1 MHFMKEVQVQL
12 IDVIIIVPKEGNDY
26 KNYLCK
32 WVIIKYSDDQKFYTY
47 VNIVG
52 PKEGMLFSML

>member
-1 MHFMKEVQVQL
+1 MHFMKEVKVQL
-12 IDVIIIVPKEGNDY
+12 MDVIIIGPKEGNGY

-52 PKEGMLFSML
+52 PKEGMLFGMF

>member
-1 MHFMKEVQVQL
+1 M
-12 IDVIIIVPKEGNDY
+12 DAIIIGPKEGNGY

-32 WVIIKYSDDQKFYTY
+32 WMIIKYSDDQIFYTY

-52 PKEGMLFSML
+52 LKEGILFGMF